1 VSLAWSTIALLV
13 LLLPGFLFFVGLY
26 FPERISRD
34 VVPGSSLTQL
44 GGVVL
49 IAFFL
54 HGLLYAILASLC
66 QVWSALPCV
75 RLDYALAAF
84 NPDLG
89 TETLLREIAANIERF
104 RWWILAYL
112 AATSALGLLGGI
124 KAGKMIVDGRLRFL
138 AKHDWIYDLVDPDDS
153 SYTVA
158 YVVTNIRADDRVLM
172 YRGFLQEY
180 CFTAEG
186 KVSYLVLV
194 HAARYYLKLEERRP
208 RTSSARNWLSVV
220 KERAIADGGAPER
233 EWSYMV
239 LEGQNIANVVFDRYH
254 LNLADNE
261 SD

>member
-1 VSLAWSTIALLV
+1 MSLAWSTIALLV

-49 IAFFL
+49 IAFFV
-54 HGLLYAILASLC
+54 HALLFAILASLC
-66 QVWSALPCV
+66 QVWSAVPCV
-75 RLDYALAAF
+75 KLDYAFIAF
-84 NPDLG
+84 NPDKG
-89 TETLLREIAANIERF
+89 SESSLRELAANIERF

-112 AATSALGLLGGI
+112 AGTSGLGLLAGI
-124 KAGKMIVDGRLRFL
+124 KAGKLIVDGRLRFL
-138 AKHDWIYDLVDPDDS
+138 AKHDWIYDLVDPDDNC
-153 SYTVA
+153 YTLA
-158 YVVTNIRADDRVLM
+158 YVVTNMRADDRVLM

-180 CFTAEG
+180 CFTPEG
-186 KVSYLVLV
+186 KISYLVLV

-208 RTSSARNWLSVV
+208 RTSNARNWLSVV
-220 KERAIADGGAPER
+220 KERAIADGEPER

-254 LNLADNE
+254 LTLTDDEN
-261 SD
+261 

>member
-1 VSLAWSTIALLV
+1 VSLAWSTVALLV

-54 HGLLYAILASLC
+54 HALLYAVFVSLC
-66 QVWSALPCV
+66 QVWSAVPCV
-75 RLDYALAAF
+75 RLDFVLAAF
-84 NPDLG
+84 SPDLG
-89 TETLLREIAANIERF
+89 SGSLLKGVAANVERF
-104 RWWILAYL
+104 RWWILVYL
-112 AATSALGLLGGI
+112 AATSGLGLLAGI

-138 AKHDWIYDLVDPDDS
+138 AKHDWIYDLVEPDDS

-158 YVVTNIRADDRVLM
+158 YVVTNVRADDRVLM

-208 RTSSARNWLSVV
+208 RPSSARNWLSVV
-220 KERAIADGGAPER
+220 KERSITDGAPER

-239 LEGQNIANVVFDRYH
+239 LEGQNIANVVFDRFH
-254 LNLADNE
+254 LTLGDE
-261 SD
+261 ET